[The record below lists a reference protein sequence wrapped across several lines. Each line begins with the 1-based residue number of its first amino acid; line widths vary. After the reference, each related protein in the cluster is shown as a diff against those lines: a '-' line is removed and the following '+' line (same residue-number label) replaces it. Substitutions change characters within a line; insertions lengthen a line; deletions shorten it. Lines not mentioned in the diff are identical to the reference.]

1 MATAYHNKGTC
12 SLGLEKY
19 WDNLEAFTAAIK
31 IEQNY
36 VDIYINKGTKNS
48 IILLKLNMIIHMDIL
63 IKA

>member
-36 VDIYINKGTKNS
+36 VDIYINKGTCYK
-48 IILLKLNMIIHMDIL
+48 KL
-63 IKA
+63 